1 MAMSLGIKYTKMFGL
16 TGRAVFD
23 LTAADRAELIRFF
36 EANKDAVERKTLD
49 DDELEKLCVTLPET
63 KWELAK
69 SLIYRHN
76 LTALGQQQEA
86 EKKEFLDQ
94 FAMEAVKGIIHG
106 SDFCPTELTVD
117 QYAGAVMAAREEYGD
132 SVLFAER
139 IVNVAGPKNHLQM
152 RKVADQIDMFSAL
165 FNVPFA
171 DELGE
176 SVPQEQD

>member
-1 MAMSLGIKYTKMFGL
+1 MAMSLGIKYNKMFGMH
-16 TGRAVFD
+16 GKAVFD

-36 EANKDAVERKTLD
+36 EANKEAIDRKQLD
-49 DDELEKLCVTLPET
+49 NDELEKLCVTLSEG

-69 SLIYRHN
+69 SLVYRHN
-76 LTALGQQQEA
+76 LTALGQQQQA

-106 SDFCPTELTVD
+106 TDFCPTELNVD
-117 QYAGAVMAAREEYGD
+117 QYAGAVMSAREEFGD
-132 SVLFAER
+132 SMLFAER
-139 IVNVAGPKNHLQM
+139 LVNVAGPKNHLQM
-152 RKVADQIDMFSAL
+152 RKIADQIDMFTAL

-176 SVPQEQD
+176 IIPQD